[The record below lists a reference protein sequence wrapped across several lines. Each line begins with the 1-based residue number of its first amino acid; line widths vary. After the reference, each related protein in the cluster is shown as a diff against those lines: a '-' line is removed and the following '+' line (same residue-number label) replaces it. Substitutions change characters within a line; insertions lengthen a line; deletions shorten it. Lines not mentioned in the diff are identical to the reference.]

1 MLKKN
6 FGKKCLK
13 KNCSVMSRFRFA
25 INLVQ
30 VRELTLYTLLRL
42 TPYIVIPVLG
52 LSLEE
57 NYQGWGS
64 RKRIYLLRKL
74 SIN

>member
-1 MLKKN
+1 MMKPNKISNSIYPGRAGLLLCRDSG
-6 FGKKCLK
+6 FQ
-13 KNCSVMSRFRFA
+13 SISSRSD
-25 INLVQ
+25 
-30 VRELTLYTLLRL
+30 LLRL

-52 LSLEE
+52 LSLQE

-64 RKRIYLLRKL
+64 KTRIYLFRKL